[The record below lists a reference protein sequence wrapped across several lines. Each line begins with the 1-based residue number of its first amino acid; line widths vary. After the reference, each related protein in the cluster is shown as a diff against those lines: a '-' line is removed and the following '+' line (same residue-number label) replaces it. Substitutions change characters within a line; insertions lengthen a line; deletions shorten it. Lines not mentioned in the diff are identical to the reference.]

1 VAFVPVGSP
10 HKNLRNFDS
19 TRTRDINLPSTI
31 AHRMNAFAAG
41 SSSEDS
47 EDEQDDFLHPST
59 DPGAEE
65 FANYN
70 PRKRRRTTRD
80 PKESAALGIFGSESE
95 DEGPGKRWKSRNMR
109 AKGMSFVK
117 SSRKDRDEGDEEAEE
132 DGGAEL
138 AEEEQADGDV
148 QMEDE
153 GDDDLEEDI
162 QPRMGL
168 GATMAGG
175 LGFTARGA
183 ASAWQS
189 PAMQRIGLGTTS
201 ASPLGRGFVPSS
213 AAIPVLQNTEDENPP
228 PRVALPSAF
237 STPTA
242 GNFGRG
248 GANSGKGTPG
258 VAGSFAQRMMA
269 KMGYKEGQ
277 GLGKDG
283 QGRSGVIEVRLRPTG
298 VGLGAVK
305 EKSKQEKE
313 EERRQAALRG
323 QVLEDSEEERKRRR
337 QKAKMSGT
345 DSGTSTPKRRPKT
358 KYQSLPELQRAAP
371 GLHIPDAFTPILD
384 MTGPGQKLL
393 TSTSGLLTPTT
404 GSEPIELVE
413 AKKLARRA
421 QSDLSSFVEEWKN
434 LEERK
439 AWVEMEL
446 LQQQQAIEEH
456 RDVTNQMVSAAE
468 IVQGLAQ
475 TVKDGQWDPVI
486 TALEK
491 VDGLGVTGSEELSN
505 IAVAAVHPFFRQ
517 AIEGWQPLEDPKL
530 NAVASDGFAPALY
543 SIRELLGMGPKKANR
558 STLVS
563 QSHLSNGSSHIRSHK
578 STPYE
583 SMMYTVWFPKVR
595 SAITNT
601 WDVYD
606 PTPLQA
612 LLEAWQGLIPLFVHS
627 QILDKLIV
635 PKLDEAVAAWNPKKK
650 RSAPPPH
657 LWLFPWLQF
666 LAGHHVDPKSSSGL
680 VSDVKRK
687 FRHLIDAWDFRRGVI
702 PGLQQWRL
710 VLRPD
715 SHSDQWTPLIQ
726 NHVLP
731 NLATYLRTNF
741 QVAPQ
746 DQEPFMIYLNN
757 TLLWKDILGV
767 RDMGQLLA
775 DVMFPMWHNVLH
787 QWLTLDGVNYLE
799 IRDWFDF
806 WRSIIPADISAVPA
820 VKTEWQKGNDMINLA
835 LDLGPSAKTRLPPPN
850 EPGRSEEY
858 ITRELPKPAAPFKS
872 VPGIPETTFRNQ
884 VEDWCVA
891 NDLQFVPEK
900 STLEANGPVYRV
912 TAATI
917 GKGGVLIYLHGDNIY
932 AQIKRGE
939 WTPLGKE
946 LDALL
951 ALAYR

>member
-1 VAFVPVGSP
+1 MQREP
-10 HKNLRNFDS
+10 HLRFTTAS
-19 TRTRDINLPSTI
+19 FAPET
-31 AHRMNAFAAG
+31 AHRMNAFGAG
-41 SSSEDS
+41 SSSES
-47 EDEQDDFLHPST
+47 PGDEEDDFLHPST
-59 DPGAEE
+59 DLVADE
-65 FANYN
+65 FADYN

-80 PKESAALGIFGSESE
+80 PRESAALGIFGSESE
-95 DEGPGKRWKSRNMR
+95 DEGPSKRWKSKNIR

-117 SSRKDRDEGDEEAEE
+117 SGQMEDEEADEDETPGLAETAQMDEDLDMADEGDEDPENN
-132 DGGAEL
+132 
-138 AEEEQADGDV
+138 V
-148 QMEDE
+148 
-153 GDDDLEEDI
+153 

-168 GATMAGG
+168 GATKAGG
-175 LGFTARGA
+175 LGFSARWP
-183 ASAWQS
+183 AWQS
-189 PAMQRIGLGTTS
+189 PATQKLGHGTAT

-213 AAIPVLQNTEDENPP
+213 AAIPVLQEIEDENPP
-228 PRVALPSAF
+228 APRAALPSAF
-237 STPTA
+237 SIPGA
-242 GNFGRG
+242 GKYGRG
-248 GANSGKGTPG
+248 AAKSHKGTPG
-258 VAGSFAQRMMA
+258 GADSFAKRMMA
-269 KMGYKEGQ
+269 KMGYVEGQ

-283 QGRSGVIEVRLRPTG
+283 QGRSGVIEVTLRPTG

-323 QVLEDSEEERKRRR
+323 QVFEDSEEEERKRRR
-337 QKAKMSGT
+337 RKAKTSGT
-345 DSGTSTPKRRPKT
+345 DSGTSTPNRRPRT

-404 GSEPIELVE
+404 GTEPTELVE

-421 QSDLSSFVEEWKN
+421 QNDLSSFVEEWKN

-439 AWVEMEL
+439 AWIEMEL
-446 LQQQQAIEEH
+446 LQQQQAIDEQKSIT
-456 RDVTNQMVSAAE
+456 VQMISGAE
-468 IVQGLAQ
+468 IVQDLAQ
-475 TVKDGQWDPVI
+475 IVKEGQWDPVI

-491 VDGLGVTGSEELSN
+491 VDGLGITENEELSS

-517 AIEGWQPLEDPKL
+517 AVEGWQPFEDPKL

-543 SIRELLGMGPKKANR
+543 SIRELLGMVSRETNGNA
-558 STLVS
+558 LVS
-563 QSHLSNGSSHIRSHK
+563 QNHHRNSSSYVRGHK

-583 SMMYTVWFPKVR
+583 TMMYTIWFPKVR

-601 WDVYD
+601 WDVHD
-606 PTPLQA
+606 PSPLQA
-612 LLEAWQGLIPLFVHS
+612 LLEAWEGLIPSFIHS
-627 QILDKLIV
+627 QIMDKLIV

-650 RSAPPPH
+650 RLASPPH

-666 LAGHHVDPKSSSGL
+666 LAGHHVDPKSSTGL

-702 PGLQQWRL
+702 PGLQQWRS

-715 SHSDQWTPLIQ
+715 SHRDQWTPLIR

-731 NLATYLRTNF
+731 HLATYLRTNF

-757 TLLWKDILGV
+757 TLLWKSILEL
-767 RDMGQLLA
+767 RDMGQLLV
-775 DVMFPMWHNVLH
+775 DVMFPMWHSVLH

-806 WRSIIPADISAVPA
+806 WRNVIPDDINAVPA
-820 VKTEWQKGNDMINLA
+820 VKAEWKKGSDMINMA
-835 LDLGPSAKTRLPPPN
+835 LDLGPDKSRLPPPV
-850 EPGRSEEY
+850 EPGKAKEHVAK
-858 ITRELPKPAAPFKS
+858 ELLRPAAPAKL
-872 VPGIPETTFRNQ
+872 VPEIEEITFRHR

-891 NDLQFVPEK
+891 NDLQLIPEK
-900 STLEANGPVYRV
+900 GTLEANGPVYRV
-912 TAATI
+912 TAAPI
-917 GKGGVLIYLHGDNIY
+917 GKGGVLIYLRGDSIY
-932 AQIKRGE
+932 AQVKRGE
-939 WTPLGKE
+939 WTPLGRE
-946 LDALL
+946 MDALL

>member
-1 VAFVPVGSP
+1 
-10 HKNLRNFDS
+10 
-19 TRTRDINLPSTI
+19 
-31 AHRMNAFAAG
+31 MNAFAAG

-47 EDEQDDFLHPST
+47 EDEQDDFLHHST

-65 FANYN
+65 FADYN

-95 DEGPGKRWKSRNMR
+95 DEGPSKRWKNRNMR

-117 SSRKDRDEGDEEAEE
+117 SGQKEGDDDEEAAEHE
-132 DGGAEL
+132 GAEL
-138 AEEEQADGDV
+138 AEDAQVDRDV
-148 QMEDE
+148 QMNDEVHDDQDEDM
-153 GDDDLEEDI
+153 
-162 QPRMGL
+162 QPRMRL
-168 GATMAGG
+168 RATNAGG
-175 LGFTARGA
+175 LGFTALGA
-183 ASAWQS
+183 AWQT
-189 PAMQRIGLGTTS
+189 PGMQRVGPGTTS
-201 ASPLGRGFVPSS
+201 VSPLGRGFVPSS
-213 AAIPVLQNTEDENPP
+213 AAMPVLQDTEDENPP

-237 STPTA
+237 STPTT
-242 GNFGRG
+242 GKFGRG
-248 GANSGKGTPG
+248 GANSGNGTPG

-283 QGRSGVIEVRLRPTG
+283 QGRSGVIEVQLRPTG

-323 QVLEDSEEERKRRR
+323 QVVLEDSEEEERKRRR
-337 QKAKMSGT
+337 HKAKTSGT

-384 MTGPGQKLL
+384 MTGPGQKML
-393 TSTSGLLTPTT
+393 TSTSGLLTPTAGT
-404 GSEPIELVE
+404 EPTELVE

-421 QSDLSSFVEEWKN
+421 QNDLSSFVEEWKN

-446 LQQQQAIEEH
+446 LQQQQAIDEQ
-456 RDVTNQMVSAAE
+456 RGDTNQIVSAAE

-491 VDGLGVTGSEELSN
+491 VDGLGVTGNEELSN
-505 IAVAAVHPFFRQ
+505 IAVASVHPFFRQ

-530 NAVASDGFAPALY
+530 NAVAPDGFAPALY
-543 SIRELLGMGPKKANR
+543 GIRELLGMAPKRANGNA
-558 STLVS
+558 LVL
-563 QSHLSNGSSHIRSHK
+563 QGHLSNGSSHVRSHK

-612 LLEAWQGLIPLFVHS
+612 LLEAWEGLIPSFIRS

-650 RSAPPPH
+650 RAASPPH

-702 PGLQQWRL
+702 PGLQQWRS

-715 SHSDQWTPLIQ
+715 GHSNQWTPLIQ

-731 NLATYLRTNF
+731 NLATYLRANF
-741 QVAPQ
+741 QIAPQ

-767 RDMGQLLA
+767 RDMGQLLV

-806 WRSIIPADISAVPA
+806 WRSIIPADINAVPA

-835 LDLGPSAKTRLPPPN
+835 LDLGPNAKTCLPPPI
-850 EPGRSEEY
+850 ERGSSEDHVA
-858 ITRELPKPAAPFKS
+858 RESPKPAAHVKRA
-872 VPGIPETTFRNQ
+872 PEIAEVTFRHQ

-891 NDLQFVPEK
+891 NDLQFIPEK

-912 TAATI
+912 TAAPI
-917 GKGGVLIYLHGDNIY
+917 GRGGVLIYLQGDNIY

-939 WTPLGKE
+939 WAPLGKE
-946 LDALL
+946 MDALL

>member
-1 VAFVPVGSP
+1 VKSGQ
-10 HKNLRNFDS
+10 K
-19 TRTRDINLPSTI
+19 
-31 AHRMNAFAAG
+31 AG
-41 SSSEDS
+41 GADDE
-47 EDEQDDFLHPST
+47 EDE
-59 DPGAEE
+59 
-65 FANYN
+65 
-70 PRKRRRTTRD
+70 
-80 PKESAALGIFGSESE
+80 E
-95 DEGPGKRWKSRNMR
+95 DEGEELVENAQAVADVEM
-109 AKGMSFVK
+109 
-117 SSRKDRDEGDEEAEE
+117 DENEDNDVEE
-132 DGGAEL
+132 D
-138 AEEEQADGDV
+138 
-148 QMEDE
+148 M
-153 GDDDLEEDI
+153 
-162 QPRMGL
+162 PRMGL
-168 GATMAGG
+168 GATKAGG
-175 LGFTARGA
+175 LGSAARRPV
-183 ASAWQS
+183 WQS
-189 PAMQRIGLGTTS
+189 PAMQRVSLGTTS

-213 AAIPVLQNTEDENPP
+213 AAIPVLQETEDENPP
-228 PRVALPSAF
+228 PRVVLPSAF
-237 STPTA
+237 STPTT
-242 GNFGRG
+242 GKFGKT
-248 GANSGKGTPG
+248 GANSGKVTSG

-283 QGRSGVIEVRLRPTG
+283 QGRSGVIEVQLRPTG

-323 QVLEDSEEERKRRR
+323 QVLEDSEEEEKKRRR
-337 QKAKMSGT
+337 KAKTSGT

-358 KYQSLPELQRAAP
+358 KFQSLPELQRAAP

-404 GSEPIELVE
+404 GTEPTELVE

-421 QSDLSSFVEEWKN
+421 QNDLSSFVEEWKN

-446 LQQQQAIEEH
+446 LQQQQAIDEQN
-456 RDVTNQMVSAAE
+456 DVTGQMIDAAE

-475 TVKDGQWDPVI
+475 AVKDGQWDPVI
-486 TALEK
+486 TALKK
-491 VDGLGVTGSEELSN
+491 VDGLRITGNEELSN

-530 NAVASDGFAPALY
+530 NAVASGGFAPSLY
-543 SIRELLGMGPKKANR
+543 RICELLGMVPNIANGHA
-558 STLVS
+558 LIS
-563 QSHLSNGSSHIRSHK
+563 QSNLSNGSSHSRSHK

-612 LLEAWQGLIPLFVHS
+612 LLEAWEGLIPSFILS

-650 RSAPPPH
+650 RSASPPH

-702 PGLQQWRL
+702 PGLQQWRS

-715 SHSDQWTPLIQ
+715 SHNDQWTPLIR

-731 NLATYLRTNF
+731 NLATYLRMNF
-741 QVAPQ
+741 QIAPQ

-767 RDMGQLLA
+767 RDMGQLLV

-806 WRSIIPADISAVPA
+806 WRSIIPADLNAVPA
-820 VKTEWQKGNDMINLA
+820 VRTEWQKGNDMINLA
-835 LDLGPSAKTRLPPPN
+835 LDLGPSAKSLLPPPI
-850 EPGRSEEY
+850 ETGRFKDQVAMES
-858 ITRELPKPAAPFKS
+858 LKPAAPVKP
-872 VPGIPETTFRNQ
+872 VLEITETTFRHQ

-891 NDLQFVPEK
+891 NDLQFIPEK
-900 STLEANGPVYRV
+900 SALEANGPVYRV
-912 TAATI
+912 TAAPI
-917 GKGGVLIYLHGDNIY
+917 GKGGVLIYLQGDNIY

-946 LDALL
+946 MDALL

>member
-1 VAFVPVGSP
+1 
-10 HKNLRNFDS
+10 
-19 TRTRDINLPSTI
+19 
-31 AHRMNAFAAG
+31 MNAFAAG

-47 EDEQDDFLHPST
+47 EDEQDDFLHHST

-65 FANYN
+65 FADYN
-70 PRKRRRTTRD
+70 PRKRRRTTGD

-95 DEGPGKRWKSRNMR
+95 DEGPGKRWKTRNMR

-117 SSRKDRDEGDEEAEE
+117 SGQKEGGDDEEAADYE
-132 DGGAEL
+132 GAEL
-138 AEEEQADGDV
+138 AEDAQADRDV
-148 QMEDE
+148 QMNDE
-153 GDDDLEEDI
+153 GHDDQDEDM

-168 GATMAGG
+168 RATKAGG
-175 LGFTARGA
+175 LGFTALGA
-183 ASAWQS
+183 AWQS
-189 PAMQRIGLGTTS
+189 PAMQRVGLGTTS
-201 ASPLGRGFVPSS
+201 VSPLGRGFVPSS
-213 AAIPVLQNTEDENPP
+213 AAIPVLQGREDENTP

-237 STPTA
+237 STPTT
-242 GNFGRG
+242 GKFRRD

-283 QGRSGVIEVRLRPTG
+283 QGRSGVIEVQLRPTG

-323 QVLEDSEEERKRRR
+323 QVLEDSEEEERKRRR
-337 QKAKMSGT
+337 HKAKTSGT

-384 MTGPGQKLL
+384 MTGPGQKML
-393 TSTSGLLTPTT
+393 TSTSGLLTPTA
-404 GSEPIELVE
+404 GAEPTELVE

-421 QSDLSSFVEEWKN
+421 QNDLSSFVEEWKN

-446 LQQQQAIEEH
+446 LQHKQAIDEQ
-456 RDVTNQMVSAAE
+456 RGDTNQMVSAAE

-491 VDGLGVTGSEELSN
+491 VDGLGVTGNEELSN

-530 NAVASDGFAPALY
+530 NAVAPDGFAPALY
-543 SIRELLGMGPKKANR
+543 SIRELLGMAPKRANGNA
-558 STLVS
+558 LVS
-563 QSHLSNGSSHIRSHK
+563 QGHLSNGSSHIRSHK

-606 PTPLQA
+606 PAPLQA
-612 LLEAWQGLIPLFVHS
+612 LLEAWEGLIPSFISS

-650 RSAPPPH
+650 RAASPPH

-702 PGLQQWRL
+702 PGLQQWQS

-715 SHSDQWTPLIQ
+715 GHSNQWTPLIQ

-731 NLATYLRTNF
+731 NLATYLRANF

-767 RDMGQLLA
+767 RDMGQLLV

-806 WRSIIPADISAVPA
+806 WRSIIPADINAVPA

-835 LDLGPSAKTRLPPPN
+835 LDLGPNAKTRLPPPI
-850 EPGRSEEY
+850 ERGSSEDHVA
-858 ITRELPKPAAPFKS
+858 RELPKPAAHVKRA
-872 VPGIPETTFRNQ
+872 PEIAEVTFRHQ

-891 NDLQFVPEK
+891 NDLQFIPEK

-912 TAATI
+912 TAAPI
-917 GKGGVLIYLHGDNIY
+917 GRGGVLIYLQGDNIY

-946 LDALL
+946 MDALL

>member
-1 VAFVPVGSP
+1 
-10 HKNLRNFDS
+10 
-19 TRTRDINLPSTI
+19 
-31 AHRMNAFAAG
+31 MNAFGAG
-41 SSSEDS
+41 SSSES
-47 EDEQDDFLHPST
+47 SDEEDDFLHPST

-65 FANYN
+65 FADYN

-80 PKESAALGIFGSESE
+80 LKESAALGIFGSESE
-95 DEGPGKRWKSRNMR
+95 DEGPSKRWKSKSIR

-117 SSRKDRDEGDEEAEE
+117 SGQQEEDEDDEEADE
-132 DGGAEL
+132 DEAEEL
-138 AEEEQADGDV
+138 AEDAQVDEDAN
-148 QMEDE
+148 MADE
-153 GDDDLEEDI
+153 GEEYPEEDMR
-162 QPRMGL
+162 PRMGL
-168 GATMAGG
+168 GATNAGG
-175 LGFTARGA
+175 LGFSARRP
-183 ASAWQS
+183 AWRS
-189 PAMQRIGLGTTS
+189 PATQRVGLETTT

-213 AAIPVLQNTEDENPP
+213 AAIPVLQETGDENPP
-228 PRVALPSAF
+228 APRVAQPSAF

-242 GNFGRG
+242 GKYGK
-248 GANSGKGTPG
+248 GAAKSQKGTPG
-258 VAGSFAQRMMA
+258 GAESFAKRMMA
-269 KMGYKEGQ
+269 KMGYVEGQ

-283 QGRSGVIEVRLRPTG
+283 QGRSGVIEVTLRPTG

-323 QVLEDSEEERKRRR
+323 QVLEDSEEEERKRRR
-337 QKAKMSGT
+337 RKAKTSGT

-384 MTGPGQKLL
+384 MTGPGQKFL

-404 GSEPIELVE
+404 GTEPSELVE

-421 QSDLSSFVEEWKN
+421 QNDLSSFVEEWKN

-439 AWVEMEL
+439 AWIEMEL
-446 LQQQQAIEEH
+446 LQQQQAIDEQK
-456 RDVTNQMVSAAE
+456 DITDQMVSGAE
-468 IVQGLAQ
+468 IVQDLAQ
-475 TVKDGQWDPVI
+475 TLKDGQWDPVI
-486 TALEK
+486 TALKK
-491 VDGLGVTGSEELSN
+491 VDGLGVTGNEELSH

-517 AIEGWQPLEDPKL
+517 AVEGWQPLEDPKL
-530 NAVASDGFAPALY
+530 SAVASSGFAPALY
-543 SIRELLGMGPKKANR
+543 RIRELLGMTSKETNGNA
-558 STLVS
+558 LVS
-563 QSHLSNGSSHIRSHK
+563 QSHLSNGSGYVRSHK

-583 SMMYTVWFPKVR
+583 SMMYTIWFPKVR

-601 WDVYD
+601 WDVHD

-612 LLEAWQGLIPLFVHS
+612 LLEAWEGLIPSFIRS
-627 QILDKLIV
+627 QIMDKLIV

-650 RSAPPPH
+650 RLASPPH

-666 LAGHHVDPKSSSGL
+666 LAGHHVDPKSSTGL

-702 PGLQQWRL
+702 PGLQQWRS

-715 SHSDQWTPLIQ
+715 GHSDQWTPLIR
-726 NHVLP
+726 NHVVP
-731 NLATYLRTNF
+731 RLATYLRTNF

-746 DQEPFMIYLNN
+746 DQEPFMMYLEK
-757 TLLWKDILGV
+757 TLLWKNILEL
-767 RDMGQLLA
+767 RDMGQLLV
-775 DVMFPMWHNVLH
+775 DVIFPMWHSVLH

-806 WRSIIPADISAVPA
+806 WRSVIPDDINAVPS
-820 VKTEWQKGNDMINLA
+820 VKAEWKRGSDMINMA
-835 LDLGPSAKTRLPPPN
+835 LDLGADAKSRLPPPI
-850 EPGRSEEY
+850 EPGKAKDHL
-858 ITRELPKPAAPFKS
+858 TKELPRPAVPAKPA
-872 VPGIPETTFRNQ
+872 PEIEEVTFRHQ

-891 NDLQFVPEK
+891 NDLQFIPEK
-900 STLEANGPVYRV
+900 STFEANGPVYRV
-912 TAATI
+912 TAAPI
-917 GKGGVLIYLHGDNIY
+917 GKGGVLIYLRGDSIY

-946 LDALL
+946 MDALL
-951 ALAYR
+951 ALSYR

>member
-1 VAFVPVGSP
+1 MA
-10 HKNLRNFDS
+10 R
-19 TRTRDINLPSTI
+19 
-31 AHRMNAFAAG
+31 RMDAFAAG
-41 SSSEDS
+41 SSSDES
-47 EDEQDDFLHPST
+47 SDEQGDFLHPST

-65 FANYN
+65 FADYN

-95 DEGPGKRWKSRNMR
+95 DEGPTKRWKSRNMR

-117 SSRKDRDEGDEEAEE
+117 SGQKAGGEDDEEIPEDEDEE
-132 DGGAEL
+132 LVEDAKEDDD
-138 AEEEQADGDV
+138 EV
-148 QMEDE
+148 QMDDN
-153 GDDDLEEDI
+153 GDDDQDGNM

-168 GATMAGG
+168 GASKTGG
-175 LGFTARGA
+175 LGFAARGA
-183 ASAWQS
+183 AWQS
-189 PAMQRIGLGTTS
+189 PALQRVGLGTAS

-213 AAIPVLQNTEDENPP
+213 AAIPVLRDTEDKDPA
-228 PRVALPSAF
+228 PRVSLPSAF
-237 STPTA
+237 SAPTP
-242 GNFGRG
+242 GKFGRAS
-248 GANSGKGTPG
+248 ANSGKVTSG

-283 QGRSGVIEVRLRPTG
+283 QGRSGVIEVQLRPTG

-323 QVLEDSEEERKRRR
+323 QILEDSDEEERKRRR
-337 QKAKMSGT
+337 RRAKTSGT

-384 MTGPGQKLL
+384 MTGPGQKML

-404 GSEPIELVE
+404 GAEPTELVE

-421 QSDLSSFVEEWKN
+421 QNDLSSFVEEWKN

-446 LQQQQAIEEH
+446 LQQQQAIDEQ
-456 RDVTNQMVSAAE
+456 RDVTDQMVSAAE

-475 TVKDGQWDPVI
+475 TVKNGQWDPVI

-491 VDGLGVTGSEELSN
+491 VDGLGVTENEELSN

-517 AIEGWQPLEDPKL
+517 AIEGWQPLEDPRL
-530 NAVASDGFAPALY
+530 SAVASDGFAPALH
-543 SIRELLGMGPKKANR
+543 SIRELLGMAPKRANGNA
-558 STLVS
+558 VIS
-563 QSHLSNGSSHIRSHK
+563 QGHISNGSSHVRGHK

-601 WDVYD
+601 WDVYN

-612 LLEAWQGLIPLFVHS
+612 LLEAWEGLIPSFIHS
-627 QILDKLIV
+627 QILNKLIV

-650 RSAPPPH
+650 RSATPPH

-702 PGLQQWRL
+702 PGLQQWRS
-710 VLRPD
+710 VLGPD
-715 SHSDQWTPLIQ
+715 GHSDQWTPLVR

-731 NLATYLRTNF
+731 NLANYLRENF

-746 DQEPFMIYLNN
+746 DQEPFMIYLKN

-767 RDMGQLLA
+767 RDMGQLLV

-787 QWLTLDGVNYLE
+787 QWLTLESVNYLE

-806 WRSIIPADISAVPA
+806 WRSIIPGDISAVPA
-820 VKTEWQKGNDMINLA
+820 VKSEWQKGSNMINLA
-835 LDLGPSAKTRLPPPN
+835 LDLGPNAKSRLPPPI
-850 EPGRSEEY
+850 EPKASKDHGTMESA
-858 ITRELPKPAAPFKS
+858 KPPTPLKA
-872 VPGIPETTFRNQ
+872 VPEVAQITFRHQ

-891 NDLQFVPEK
+891 NDLQFIPDK

-912 TAATI
+912 TAAPI

-946 LDALL
+946 MDALL
-951 ALAYR
+951 ALAHR

>member
-1 VAFVPVGSP
+1 
-10 HKNLRNFDS
+10 
-19 TRTRDINLPSTI
+19 
-31 AHRMNAFAAG
+31 
-41 SSSEDS
+41 
-47 EDEQDDFLHPST
+47 
-59 DPGAEE
+59 
-65 FANYN
+65 
-70 PRKRRRTTRD
+70 
-80 PKESAALGIFGSESE
+80 
-95 DEGPGKRWKSRNMR
+95 
-109 AKGMSFVK
+109 MSFVK
-117 SSRKDRDEGDEEAEE
+117 SGQKEEDEHDDDEAEQE
-132 DGGAEL
+132 ETAEL
-138 AEEEQADGDV
+138 AEEEPMDADSNMADVGD
-148 QMEDE
+148 EYP
-153 GDDDLEEDI
+153 EEDMR
-162 QPRMGL
+162 PRMGL
-168 GATMAGG
+168 GATKAVG
-175 LGFTARGA
+175 LGFSARGPP
-183 ASAWQS
+183 WQS
-189 PAMQRIGLGTTS
+189 PVMQRVGLGTTS

-213 AAIPVLQNTEDENPP
+213 AAIPVLQETEDENPP
-228 PRVALPSAF
+228 PPRVARPSAF
-237 STPTA
+237 STPIASKYGKDAAKSQKGTA
-242 GNFGRG
+242 G
-248 GANSGKGTPG
+248 GAD
-258 VAGSFAQRMMA
+258 SFAKRMMA
-269 KMGYKEGQ
+269 RMGYVEGQ

-283 QGRSGVIEVRLRPTG
+283 QGRSGVIEVTVRPTK

-305 EKSKQEKE
+305 EKSKQERE

-323 QVLEDSEEERKRRR
+323 QVLEDSEEEERKRRR
-337 QKAKMSGT
+337 HKGKLSGT

-404 GSEPIELVE
+404 GTEPTEVVE

-421 QSDLSSFVEEWKN
+421 QNDLSSFVEEWKN

-439 AWVEMEL
+439 AWIEMEL
-446 LQQQQAIEEH
+446 LQQQQAIDEQ
-456 RDVTNQMVSAAE
+456 RGMTDQMVSGAE
-468 IVQGLAQ
+468 IVQDLAQ

-491 VDGLGVTGSEELSN
+491 VDGLGVTGNEELSN

-517 AIEGWQPLEDPKL
+517 AVEGWQPLEDPKL
-530 NAVASDGFAPALY
+530 IAVASNGFAPALY
-543 SIRELLGMGPKKANR
+543 SIRELLGMVLKETNGNA
-558 STLVS
+558 LVL
-563 QSHLSNGSSHIRSHK
+563 QRHLSNGSGYVRGHK

-583 SMMYTVWFPKVR
+583 SMMYTIWFPKVR

-601 WDVYD
+601 WDVHD

-612 LLEAWQGLIPLFVHS
+612 LLEAWEGLIPSFIHS
-627 QILDKLIV
+627 QIMEKLIL
-635 PKLDEAVAAWNPKKK
+635 PKLDEAVATWNPKK
-650 RSAPPPH
+650 RSSSPPH

-666 LAGHHVDPKSSSGL
+666 LAGNHVDPKSSSGL

-702 PGLQQWRL
+702 PGLQQWRS

-715 SHSDQWTPLIQ
+715 GHSDQWTPLIR
-726 NHVLP
+726 NHVIP
-731 NLATYLRTNF
+731 QLANYLRTNF
-741 QVAPQ
+741 QIAPQ

-757 TLLWKDILGV
+757 TLLWKNILEL
-767 RDMGQLLA
+767 RDMGQLLV
-775 DVMFPMWHNVLH
+775 DVMFPMWHSVLY

-806 WRSIIPADISAVPA
+806 WRSVIPDDINAVSAVKA
-820 VKTEWQKGNDMINLA
+820 EWKKGSDMINMA
-835 LDLGPSAKTRLPPPN
+835 LDLGPDAKSRLPPPV
-850 EPGRSEEY
+850 EPSKTKDPVARQ
-858 ITRELPKPAAPFKS
+858 LPGPAAPAK
-872 VPGIPETTFRNQ
+872 PAPEIEEGTFRHQ

-891 NDLQFVPEK
+891 NDLQFIPEK

-912 TAATI
+912 TAAPI
-917 GKGGVLIYLHGDNIY
+917 GKGGVLIYLRGDSIY

>member
-1 VAFVPVGSP
+1 M
-10 HKNLRNFDS
+10 
-19 TRTRDINLPSTI
+19 

-41 SSSEDS
+41 SSSDES
-47 EDEQDDFLHPST
+47 EEEQDDFLHPST

-65 FANYN
+65 FADYN
-70 PRKRRRTTRD
+70 PRKRRRTRRD
-80 PKESAALGIFGSESE
+80 PRESAALGIFGSESE
-95 DEGPGKRWKSRNMR
+95 DEGPTRRWKSRNMR

-117 SSRKDRDEGDEEAEE
+117 SGQNAGGANDEEDEEDEGEELAENAQVGVDVAMDENDDNDAEE
-132 DGGAEL
+132 D
-138 AEEEQADGDV
+138 
-148 QMEDE
+148 M
-153 GDDDLEEDI
+153 
-162 QPRMGL
+162 PRMGL
-168 GATMAGG
+168 GATKAGG
-175 LGFTARGA
+175 LGSAARGP
-183 ASAWQS
+183 AWQS
-189 PAMQRIGLGTTS
+189 PAMQRVSLGTMS

-213 AAIPVLQNTEDENPP
+213 AAIPVLQETEDENPP

-237 STPTA
+237 STPTT
-242 GNFGRG
+242 GKFGKA
-248 GANSGKGTPG
+248 GANSGKVTSG

-283 QGRSGVIEVRLRPTG
+283 QGRSGVIEVHLRPTG

-323 QVLEDSEEERKRRR
+323 QVLEDSEEEKKRRR
-337 QKAKMSGT
+337 KAKTSGT

-358 KYQSLPELQRAAP
+358 KFQSLPELQRAAP

-404 GSEPIELVE
+404 GTEPTELVE

-421 QSDLSSFVEEWKN
+421 QNDLSSFVEEWKN

-446 LQQQQAIEEH
+446 LQQQQAIDEQN
-456 RDVTNQMVSAAE
+456 DVTGQMVDAAE

-475 TVKDGQWDPVI
+475 AVKDGQWDPVI
-486 TALEK
+486 TALKK
-491 VDGLGVTGSEELSN
+491 VDGLGVTGNEELSN

-530 NAVASDGFAPALY
+530 NAVASDGFAPSLY
-543 SIRELLGMGPKKANR
+543 RIRELLGMVPNIANGHA
-558 STLVS
+558 LIS
-563 QSHLSNGSSHIRSHK
+563 QSHLSNGSSHSRSHK

-612 LLEAWQGLIPLFVHS
+612 LLEAWEGLIPSFILS

-650 RSAPPPH
+650 RSASPPH

-666 LAGHHVDPKSSSGL
+666 LAGHHVDPTSSSGL

-702 PGLQQWRL
+702 PGLQQWRS
-710 VLRPD
+710 VLHPD
-715 SHSDQWTPLIQ
+715 GHNDQWTPLIR

-731 NLATYLRTNF
+731 NLATYLRANF
-741 QVAPQ
+741 QIAPQ

-767 RDMGQLLA
+767 RDMGQLLV

-806 WRSIIPADISAVPA
+806 WRSIIPADLNAVPA
-820 VKTEWQKGNDMINLA
+820 VRTEWQKGNDMINLA
-835 LDLGPSAKTRLPPPN
+835 LDLGPSAKSHLPPPI
-850 EPGRSEEY
+850 ETGRSKDQVAMES
-858 ITRELPKPAAPFKS
+858 PKPTAPVKP
-872 VPGIPETTFRNQ
+872 VPEITETTFRHQ

-891 NDLQFVPEK
+891 NDLQFIPEK

-912 TAATI
+912 TAAPI
-917 GKGGVLIYLHGDNIY
+917 GKGGVLIYLQGDNIY

-946 LDALL
+946 MDALL

>member
-1 VAFVPVGSP
+1 
-10 HKNLRNFDS
+10 
-19 TRTRDINLPSTI
+19 
-31 AHRMNAFAAG
+31 MNAFAAG

-47 EDEQDDFLHPST
+47 EDEQDNFLQPST

-65 FANYN
+65 FADYN

-95 DEGPGKRWKSRNMR
+95 DEGPGKRWKSRNIR
-109 AKGMSFVK
+109 AKGLSFVK
-117 SSRKDRDEGDEEAEE
+117 SGQKDEDEDDEEAED
-132 DGGAEL
+132 DG
-138 AEEEQADGDV
+138 EEPVEEAQADGDIP
-148 QMEDE
+148 MGDE
-153 GDDDLEEDI
+153 DDDEPEEDM

-168 GATMAGG
+168 GATKTGG

-183 ASAWQS
+183 AWQS
-189 PAMQRIGLGTTS
+189 PAMQRVGLGTTSTS

-213 AAIPVLQNTEDENPP
+213 AAIPVLQDTEDDNPS

-237 STPTA
+237 STPTT
-242 GNFGRG
+242 GKFGKG
-248 GANSGKGTPG
+248 GASSGKGTSS

-277 GLGKDG
+277 GLGKEG
-283 QGRSGVIEVRLRPTG
+283 QGRSGVIEVHLRPTR

-323 QVLEDSEEERKRRR
+323 QILEDSEEEERKRRR
-337 QKAKMSGT
+337 RKAKTSGT
-345 DSGTSTPKRRPKT
+345 DSGTSTPKRRLKT

-404 GSEPIELVE
+404 GTEPTELVE

-421 QSDLSSFVEEWKN
+421 QNDLSSFVEEWKN

-446 LQQQQAIEEH
+446 LQQQQAIDEQ
-456 RDVTNQMVSAAE
+456 RDVTDQMVSVAE
-468 IVQGLAQ
+468 VVQGLAQ

-491 VDGLGVTGSEELSN
+491 VEGLGVTGNEELSN

-517 AIEGWQPLEDPKL
+517 AVEGWQPLEDPKL
-530 NAVASDGFAPALY
+530 NAVASNGFAPALY
-543 SIRELLGMGPKKANR
+543 SIRELLGMGSKRANGNA
-558 STLVS
+558 LVS
-563 QSHLSNGSSHIRSHK
+563 QSHFSNGSTHVRSHK

-595 SAITNT
+595 SAITNS

-606 PTPLQA
+606 PTPLQG
-612 LLEAWQGLIPLFVHS
+612 LLEAWHGLIPSFIHS

-635 PKLDEAVAAWNPKKK
+635 PKLDEAIAAWNPKKK
-650 RSAPPPH
+650 RSASPPH

-702 PGLQQWRL
+702 PGLQQWRS

-715 SHSDQWTPLIQ
+715 GHSDQWTPLIQ

-731 NLATYLRTNF
+731 NLATYLRANF

-757 TLLWKDILGV
+757 TLLWKDILGA
-767 RDMGQLLA
+767 RDMGQLLV
-775 DVMFPMWHNVLH
+775 DIMFPMWHNVLH

-806 WRSIIPADISAVPA
+806 WRSIIPADINAVLA
-820 VKTEWQKGNDMINLA
+820 VKAEWQKGNNMINLA
-835 LDLGPSAKTRLPPPN
+835 LDLGPNAKSRLPPPI
-850 EPGRSEEY
+850 EPSRSSDHVA
-858 ITRELPKPAAPFKS
+858 REPPKSASPVKP
-872 VPGIPETTFRNQ
+872 VPEIAEITFRHQ
-884 VEDWCVA
+884 VEDWCVT
-891 NDLQFVPEK
+891 NDLQFIPDK

-912 TAATI
+912 TAAPI

-946 LDALL
+946 MDALL

>member
-1 VAFVPVGSP
+1 M
-10 HKNLRNFDS
+10 
-19 TRTRDINLPSTI
+19 
-31 AHRMNAFAAG
+31 AHRMNPFAAG
-41 SSSEDS
+41 SSSDES

-65 FANYN
+65 FADYN
-70 PRKRRRTTRD
+70 PRKRRRTKRD

-95 DEGPGKRWKSRNMR
+95 DEGPVKRWKSKNMR

-117 SSRKDRDEGDEEAEE
+117 SGQKDEDEDEDDEEAE
-132 DGGAEL
+132 DG
-138 AEEEQADGDV
+138 QADGDV
-148 QMEDE
+148 QMNDE
-153 GDDDLEEDI
+153 GDDDVEEDMR
-162 QPRMGL
+162 PRMGL
-168 GATMAGG
+168 GATKAGG
-175 LGFTARGA
+175 LGFGARGA
-183 ASAWQS
+183 AWQS
-189 PAMQRIGLGTTS
+189 PAMQRAGLGTAT

-213 AAIPVLQNTEDENPP
+213 AAAPVLQDTEDENPP

-237 STPTA
+237 LTPTA
-242 GNFGRG
+242 GKFGRG
-248 GANSGKGTPG
+248 GANSGKGTSG

-283 QGRSGVIEVRLRPTG
+283 QGRSGVIEVQLRPTG

-323 QVLEDSEEERKRRR
+323 QVLEDSEEEEKKRRR
-337 QKAKMSGT
+337 RKAKTSGT

-371 GLHIPDAFTPILD
+371 RLHIPDAFTPILD

-393 TSTSGLLTPTT
+393 TSTSGLLTPTAGT
-404 GSEPIELVE
+404 EPTELLE

-421 QSDLSSFVEEWKN
+421 QNDLSSFVEEWKN

-446 LQQQQAIEEH
+446 LQQQQAIDEQ
-456 RDVTNQMVSAAE
+456 RNITNQMASVAE
-468 IVQGLAQ
+468 VVQGLAQ

-491 VDGLGVTGSEELSN
+491 VDGLGVTGNEELSS

-517 AIEGWQPLEDPKL
+517 AVEGWQPLEDPKL
-530 NAVASDGFAPALY
+530 NSVAPDGFAPALY
-543 SIRELLGMGPKKANR
+543 GIRELLGMAPKRANGNA
-558 STLVS
+558 LVS
-563 QSHLSNGSSHIRSHK
+563 QSHLSNGSNHVRSHK
-578 STPYE
+578 STPFE

-606 PTPLQA
+606 PTQLQA
-612 LLEAWQGLIPLFVHS
+612 LLEAWEGLIPSFIHS
-627 QILDKLIV
+627 QILEKLIV

-650 RSAPPPH
+650 RSASPPH

-687 FRHLIDAWDFRRGVI
+687 FRHLTDAWDFRRGVI
-702 PGLQQWRL
+702 PGLQQWRS

-715 SHSDQWTPLIQ
+715 GHSDQWTPLIQ

-731 NLATYLRTNF
+731 NLANYLRANF

-757 TLLWKDILGV
+757 TLLWKDILGA
-767 RDMGQLLA
+767 RDMGQLLV

-806 WRSIIPADISAVPA
+806 WRSIIPADINTVPN
-820 VKTEWQKGNDMINLA
+820 VKAEWQKGNDMINLA
-835 LDLGPSAKTRLPPPN
+835 LDLGPNAKSRLPLPI
-850 EPGRSEEY
+850 ELGRSNDH
-858 ITRELPKPAAPFKS
+858 IARESPKPATPVKP
-872 VPGIPETTFRNQ
+872 VPEIAEVTFRHQ

-891 NDLQFVPEK
+891 NDLQFIPEK
-900 STLEANGPVYRV
+900 STLEAHGPVYRV
-912 TAATI
+912 TAAPI
-917 GKGGVLIYLHGDNIY
+917 GKGGVLIYLQGDNIY

-946 LDALL
+946 MDALL